1 MQELDKYE
9 HKQHRGRPQKYDWN
23 AWLSPGTRRIQQGID
38 FEASIGSME
47 NLIRKTASRK
57 KVKLSVYRE
66 TATNSLVLVVKKE
79 NDEDPVSVNPPVDSP
94 TMEGT

>member
-1 MQELDKYE
+1 
-9 HKQHRGRPQKYDWN
+9 
-23 AWLSPGTRRIQQGID
+23 
-38 FEASIGSME
+38 ME